1 MELICLSLNFMHEK
15 LKACSDLYEVMWPV
29 GGRAAVRPSLNSEP
43 FPARPTLGKE
53 WDHKWDVWISCCCS
67 VVQSCLSLCRPM
79 NCSTLGFPIIHYL
92 SEFTQTHVHWVN
104 DTIQPSPLPPLSPP
118 ALHLSQHQGLFQWY
132 PVLIN
137 KIFPIHLCSMGW
149 SLDLLRPF
157 RKKNCICTHPHRP
170 FAKGIRVMK
179 NLWQVDTSKLQR
191 VYLKK
196 TLNRVQCFMSSPN
209 P

>member
-1 MELICLSLNFMHEK
+1 MRSCNQLVAELLSDQVSTQSPSQNALTLERNGTTNGMFGF
-15 LKACSDLYEVMWPV
+15 PV
-29 GGRAAVRPSLNSEP
+29 
-43 FPARPTLGKE
+43 
-53 WDHKWDVWISCCCS
+53 
-67 VVQSCLSLCRPM
+67 VVQSCLTLCSPM

-92 SEFTQTHVHWVN
+92 PEFAQTRVHWVN
-104 DTIQPSPLPPLSPP
+104 DTIQPSHPLPPLSPP

-157 RKKNCICTHPHRP
+157 RKKNCICTHRP

-179 NLWQVDTSKLQR
+179 NLWQMDTSKLQR

-196 TLNRVQCFMSSPN
+196 TLNRV
-209 P
+209 